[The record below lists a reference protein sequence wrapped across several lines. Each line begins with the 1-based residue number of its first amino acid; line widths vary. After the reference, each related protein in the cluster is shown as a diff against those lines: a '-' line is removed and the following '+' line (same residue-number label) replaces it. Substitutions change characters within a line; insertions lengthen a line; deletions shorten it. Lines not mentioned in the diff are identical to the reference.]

1 MRGYDTDKY
10 EDLDE
15 YEEDGEE
22 YEEVGG
28 GEEEYEEEETH
39 QPTQESLEYLE
50 LRQRLKEAYRK
61 KMKKE
66 SGTANPSSRDQSSA
80 VRKDNYGSF
89 FGPSQPVIAPRV
101 IQESKSL
108 LENPILAARVSKSNH
123 SMQANKSSASATTGS
138 KPGAGHQHRVTN
150 GVKTKVEM
158 LKNTR
163 DYSFLLS
170 DDAEVPAPSKNPLR
184 NGSAPRSD
192 VRSAQLPPR
201 NQQPVKDNGKK
212 AFSGHP
218 ERKPMPAGGQPRSKV
233 GSEKLAPSSK
243 LSMGI
248 KQKLSMNNGSGPGR
262 PVGMKD
268 GPSRNPAAT
277 TGKKVTAPVAKS
289 SMPGEL
295 KPTPSYLQPKLQKS
309 TPSHSQSSL
318 QKKPL
323 VQRKDSQE
331 TIKAKVIPRQPMSSS
346 RPLVKPL
353 PPKSSAR
360 GTLAEERPK
369 RKHMNDDDDDDVQA
383 ISMIRK
389 MFRYNPNKYRDDD
402 DDSDM
407 EANFDDILAEER
419 RSAQIARKEDE
430 EQLRLIEEEERRE
443 RMRLAKRQRMR

>member
-1 MRGYDTDKY
+1 
-10 EDLDE
+10 
-15 YEEDGEE
+15 
-22 YEEVGG
+22 
-28 GEEEYEEEETH
+28 
-39 QPTQESLEYLE
+39 
-50 LRQRLKEAYRK
+50 
-61 KMKKE
+61 MKKE

-108 LENPILAARVSKSNH
+108 LENPILAARISKPNH
-123 SMQANKSSASATTGS
+123 SMRANKSSASASMAS
-138 KPGAGHQHRVTN
+138 KPGAGHPPRVTN
-150 GVKTKVEM
+150 GAKSKVEM

-170 DDAEVPAPSKNPLR
+170 DDTEVPAPSKNPPPR
-184 NGSAPRSD
+184 NASAPSSEA
-192 VRSAQLPPR
+192 RSAQLPLR
-201 NQQPVKDNGKK
+201 RKQPVKDSGKK
-212 AFSGHP
+212 AFSSHP
-218 ERKPMPAGGQPRSKV
+218 ERKPMPAGGQPRPKV
-233 GSEKLAPSSK
+233 GSDKLAPSSK
-243 LSMGI
+243 LSMGL
-248 KQKLSMNNGSGPGR
+248 KQKLGMDNGSGPGR
-262 PVGMKD
+262 PSGMKD
-268 GPSRNPAAT
+268 VPSRNPAAT
-277 TGKKVTAPVAKS
+277 TGKKVTAPITKS
-289 SMPGEL
+289 SMPGEH
-295 KPTPSYLQPKLQKS
+295 KPTPSYLQPKLHKS
-309 TPSHSQSSL
+309 TPSHSQSSV

-323 VQRKDSQE
+323 IQRKESQE

-346 RPLVKPL
+346 RPQVNPL

-360 GTLAEERPK
+360 GTLTDEHPK
-369 RKHMNDDDDDDVQA
+369 RKQMNDDDDIQA

-389 MFRYNPNKYRDDD
+389 MFRYNPKKYRDDD